1 MISRAM
7 ELVYF
12 YALSIAMFL
21 IVTHWSTTSEL
32 SRFSQRF
39 EPREIGSVS
48 ETSKWDKY
56 YSKPVIGKFF
66 IMITFLRRNYNYKFM
81 TVYKFRHYDN
91 VSVQDNE
98 SLALMYS

>member
-32 SRFSQRF
+32 FRFSQRF

-66 IMITFLRRNYNYKFM
+66 YHDYISYNYKFM
-81 TVYKFRHYDN
+81 TIYKFRQYDN
-91 VSVQDNE
+91 VSV
-98 SLALMYS
+98 